1 MHSILELG
9 ERFRQRLRLLVA
21 VLIVCVVTAAGSYS
35 AIADDDE
42 ADKASAE
49 DRSDD
54 ARSEGDRGG
63 EATQDGFG
71 YGAQEYREKG
81 RSGAGGSGDSGGATG
96 RD

>member
-54 ARSEGDRGG
+54 AR
-63 EATQDGFG
+63 
-71 YGAQEYREKG
+71 
-81 RSGAGGSGDSGGATG
+81 
-96 RD
+96 